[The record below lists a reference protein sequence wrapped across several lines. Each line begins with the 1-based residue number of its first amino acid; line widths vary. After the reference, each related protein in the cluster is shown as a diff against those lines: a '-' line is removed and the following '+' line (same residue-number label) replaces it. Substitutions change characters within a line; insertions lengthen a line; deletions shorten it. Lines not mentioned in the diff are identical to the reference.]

1 MAKFAQATRIR
12 IIGRIGLATLA
23 ASPFLPVGVVLGPA
37 AEVPAFEED
46 FDQPMAVQCYRVDSY
61 YDDYRFE
68 EVGGVV
74 APASLSPA
82 QACNIVEYA
91 CKNRCVAC
99 THDYVYYEDICVDD
113 GGRQF
118 VK

>member
-1 MAKFAQATRIR
+1 MGTWFA
-12 IIGRIGLATLA
+12 GA
-23 ASPFLPVGVVLGPA
+23 ARLFLPIGVVLGLA
-37 AEVPAFEED
+37 SEVPAFEED

-68 EVGGVV
+68 EVGSVMV
-74 APASLSPA
+74 PPNLPPAR
-82 QACNIVEYA
+82 ACNVVEYA

-99 THDYVYYEDICVDD
+99 AHDYDYYEDICVDAA
-113 GGRQF
+113 GRQF

>member
-1 MAKFAQATRIR
+1 MIMGTRFVGAAR
-12 IIGRIGLATLA
+12 LLLAI
-23 ASPFLPVGVVLGPA
+23 GVVLRVA
-37 AEVPAFEED
+37 SSEVPAFEED
-46 FDQPMAVQCYRVDSY
+46 FDQPMAVQCYRVESY

-68 EVGGVV
+68 EVGSVV
-74 APASLSPA
+74 VPPSLSPA

-99 THDYVYYEDICVDD
+99 AHDYDYYEDICVDAA
-113 GGRQF
+113 GRQF